1 MVLKV
6 SVAKKYRRMFFFL
19 KKFFCILACSP
30 KSGYRPDMKYKKNP
44 SSSSFKDIFWLKHWK
59 TQIIQIWQGFF
70 GGPFSSSLSFW
81 RLTKP
86 AKFTACS
93 NFQISS
99 SLVFG
104 EISPV

>member
-1 MVLKV
+1 LV
-6 SVAKKYRRMFFFL
+6 RNFFL
-19 KKFFCILACSP
+19 FCCQNGNHPREEEDLA

-59 TQIIQIWQGFF
+59 TQIRQKWQGFF